1 MNDVFISLEV
11 KADKRLNTKRGV
23 EKRKRRCF
31 DVEPVFANIKHN
43 HQFNRFMLRGIDKVT
58 VEMGLLALTQ
68 NKLRFQ
74 FRALKRTSR
83 S

>member
-1 MNDVFISLEV
+1 
-11 KADKRLNTKRGV
+11 
-23 EKRKRRCF
+23 
-31 DVEPVFANIKHN
+31 
-43 HQFNRFMLRGIDKVT
+43 MLRGIDKVT